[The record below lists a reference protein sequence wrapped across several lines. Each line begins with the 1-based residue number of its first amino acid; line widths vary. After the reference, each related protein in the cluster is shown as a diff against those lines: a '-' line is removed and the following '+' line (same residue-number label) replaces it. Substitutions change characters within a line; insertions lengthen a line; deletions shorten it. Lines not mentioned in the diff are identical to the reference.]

1 MDEIDVIDNVMN
13 VIINVDVEIVK
24 NNGINI
30 IGVVVF

>member
-13 VIINVDVEIVK
+13 VIINDDVEIVK

>member
-30 IGVVVF
+30 IGLVVF

>member
-30 IGVVVF
+30 IEVVVF